1 MYTEAFTEHL
11 RNEKKMAA
19 NSLAAYTKD
28 VKAFL
33 SFEEKRGII
42 DIREISSTEIIAY
55 LHCLKDEGKSASTV
69 NRKMASVRAYF
80 TFLTQIGVITDN
92 PTINIRAPKIEK
104 KIPEYLSIEEI
115 ERLMEC
121 PGKSMKGVRDRAILE
136 ILYATGIRATELIEI
151 DLEDVN
157 FRMGFITASAANN
170 KARIIP
176 LGRPARE
183 ALEEYVFR
191 FRDKFIKGV
200 SDEKAL
206 FVNYAGVRITR
217 QGLWKT
223 LKEYGEKAGLSCG
236 LTPNILRNSFAVHM
250 LQNGA
255 DLKSLQELMG
265 HEDITATQM
274 YLAATKSRIKD
285 VYDHTHPRA
294 R

>member
-92 PTINIRAPKIEK
+92 PTINIRAPKNEK